1 MHTLV
6 MQKSFTLLVSGISAV
21 PFSIGELAARTKIPA
36 NIVAKIFISLVS
48 SDWKVT
54 EQQNQEKTPKNLEKQ
69 E

>member
-1 MHTLV
+1 MHSLV
-6 MQKSFTLLVSGISAV
+6 MQKSFTLLVCGISAV
-21 PFSIGELAARTKIPA
+21 LFSIGELAARAKIPA

-48 SDWKVT
+48 SDWIVT

>member
-1 MHTLV
+1 MHSLV
-6 MQKSFTLLVSGISAV
+6 MQKSFTLLVCGISAV
-21 PFSIGELAARTKIPA
+21 LFSMGELAARTKIPA